1 MQMFTHGTITGL
13 MFLTV
18 GMIYDRTHTRYIP
31 DLGGLSNRIPI
42 IGAAFL
48 IAGLASLGLP
58 GTSGFA
64 AEILV
69 FLGAFPVWPWPTALA
84 VFGVVITA
92 GYILWMSQRTL
103 FGPMNNRW
111 TKLTDATKLE
121 LIPIGMLVAAIL
133 IFGIYPAFLTDLF
146 KMGIEPI
153 VAMVNSS
160 PEILSR

>member
-13 MFLTV
+13 LFLTV

-42 IGAAFL
+42 IGMAFL

-69 FLGAFPVWPWPTALA
+69 FLGAFSVWPWLTALA

-92 GYILWMSQRTL
+92 GYILWMIQRTF
-103 FGPMNNRW
+103 FGPMNDRW
-111 TKLTDATKLE
+111 AQLTDATKLE
-121 LIPIGMLVAAIL
+121 LIPIGMLIVVIL
-133 IFGIYPAFLTDLF
+133 VFGIYPAFLTDLF
-146 KMGIEPI
+146 KMGVEPI
-153 VAMVNSS
+153 VAVVTSS
-160 PEILSR
+160 PEILNR